1 MVKLRKYIILLIS
14 LVALSQGMS
23 AQRAVRR
30 AGTGAVSDSAAVNAD
45 VQPTDT
51 AMVAMSDTLANDTT
65 KKRDDLEAPVIYQS
79 KDSMVWYKN
88 GNAYL
93 YGDGQVNYQSIE
105 LKANEITI
113 DLETSSV
120 YAQGTTDSV
129 GTVTGR
135 PVFADGNTP
144 YESETM
150 SYNFKSRKGFIN
162 NVTTQQGEG
171 YMTSNT
177 VKKGAND
184 EFYIRK
190 GRYTTC
196 EDHEHPHFYLSL

>member
-1 MVKLRKYIILLIS
+1 MFS
-14 LVALSQGMS
+14 LNSF
-23 AQRAVRR
+23 AQRARR
-30 AGTGAVSDSAAVNAD
+30 TEAPVLPDTTTVAAAIAETALTDSI
-45 VQPTDT
+45 
-51 AMVAMSDTLANDTT
+51 ANDSVN
-65 KKRDDLEAPVIYQS
+65 KKRDDLQAPVVYQS

-93 YGDGQVNYQSIE
+93 YGEGQVNYQQIE

-113 DLETSSV
+113 ELETSTV
-120 YAQGTTDSV
+120 YAQGTTDSTGV
-129 GTVTGR
+129 VTGR

-150 SYNFKSRKGFIN
+150 SYNFKSRKGLIN

-177 VKKGAND
+177 VKKGADD
-184 EFYIRK
+184 EFYIRN

-196 EDHEHPHFYLSL
+196 EAS

>member
-1 MVKLRKYIILLIS
+1 MPDSV
-14 LVALSQGMS
+14 VATAPTAPLD
-23 AQRAVRR
+23 
-30 AGTGAVSDSAAVNAD
+30 TVNA
-45 VQPTDT
+45 PLPADT
-51 AMVAMSDTLANDTT
+51 AS
-65 KKRDDLEAPVIYQS
+65 KKRDDLEAPVVYQS

-93 YGDGQVNYQSIE
+93 YGSGQVNYQQIE

-113 DLETSSV
+113 DLETSTV
-120 YAQGTTDSV
+120 YAQGTTDSL

-135 PVFADGNTP
+135 PIFADGDTP
-144 YESETM
+144 YESQTM

-177 VKKGAND
+177 VTTLAANANTMIQVPPRSNKIASAAPNAAPEDAPRISGAAMG
-184 EFYIRK
+184 FWK
-190 GRYTTC
+190 T
-196 EDHEHPHFYLSL
+196 P